1 MRSPAIIK
9 KEAMELLVNA
19 LGVIE
24 TEVFITEL
32 QRGRFDYTEWQ
43 RDYFDKKYTLDEF
56 LQKAAQ
62 YSKTHPFGQQ

>member
-1 MRSPAIIK
+1 MRSPSIIK

-32 QRGRFDYTEWQ
+32 QRVRFDYTEWQ
-43 RDYFDKKYTLDEF
+43 RDYFDKKYTLDTF
-56 LQKAAQ
+56 MQKAVQ
-62 YSKTHPFGQQ
+62 YSREHPFEQQ